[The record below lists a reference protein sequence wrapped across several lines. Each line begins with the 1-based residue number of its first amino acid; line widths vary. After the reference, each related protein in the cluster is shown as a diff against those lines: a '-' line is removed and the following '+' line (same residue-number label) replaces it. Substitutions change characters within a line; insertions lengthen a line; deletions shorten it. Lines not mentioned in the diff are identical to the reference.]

1 MSIEV
6 IEQKTVYQG
15 RAFKVRCDKVRF
27 HEESTASMDVVEH
40 AGAVT
45 ILPVRDGCIQ
55 FVRQYRHPIGMELL
69 ELPAGTLDPGEGPE
83 ACALREIREE
93 TGFAAGRIVKLGEF
107 YLAPGYST
115 EYTHV
120 FLATELHPDP
130 LPGDPDE
137 FITLEPVP
145 IEQAYEMANNGK
157 LVDGKSL
164 AVLLL
169 AQPFI
174 QKS

>member
-1 MSIEV
+1 M
-6 IEQKTVYQG
+6 
-15 RAFKVRCDKVRF
+15 
-27 HEESTASMDVVEH
+27 
-40 AGAVT
+40 
-45 ILPVRDGCIQ
+45 
-55 FVRQYRHPIGMELL
+55 
-69 ELPAGTLDPGEGPE
+69 
-83 ACALREIREE
+83 
-93 TGFAAGRIVKLGEF
+93 VKLGEF

-137 FITLEPVP
+137 FITLVPVP